1 MGDIRTSTTTPTQP
15 VTRTN
20 PTRTVTTP
28 TSTAATNPV
37 QTGLPNQSNSN
48 QVNVPQGTARGTQP
62 LVAEPPVWS
71 TKTKTQILASYSAG
85 LKTFSVQTEELNRI
99 VTSLGLGNFQ
109 ISADSI
115 QNPENADE
123 IQSLQEQINAR
134 LKQMGDKHKI
144 GTDGQ
149 FGKGTI
155 EALVALR
162 DCQRGE
168 PVTLKMTPIKQ
179 QTRTGCFMTS
189 EAMAFNVIHGKD
201 GTDEAYTEFD
211 ARDRIKI
218 ADRDRK
224 LVAGGITS
232 ETEAG
237 KVNFSRSY
245 GQKMVTDID
254 NSLAQGAPIV
264 TGVSYRKQN
273 GVEYNEGK
281 TDHYV
286 AIYGRG
292 QDEKG
297 TFYLFADPA
306 QGGQGKLR
314 LDPFTMKLSGEGD
327 MGDYDVTMT
336 SQYTDNDAAT
346 VEHYQNIGKILHY
359 PGQKGPEVSQMQL
372 RLSLL
377 GYETKGTAGSFNA
390 TTAAALKKFQ
400 EAQGLPVTGNLDTRT
415 QTRLEAEFY
424 DFQVA
429 KPDQVIFKKGANC
442 PDLNEIQKKLNQL
455 GHKTGGVGTFGNN
468 TESALKAFQAA
479 QKLPVTGVVDNQTW
493 LALQKQ

>member
-1 MGDIRTSTTTPTQP
+1 MGEIRTSSTATTQP

-20 PTRTVTTP
+20 PTRMVPPNTGTT
-28 TSTAATNPV
+28 ATNSV
-37 QTGLPNQSNSN
+37 GLANQSSSN
-48 QVNVPQGTARGTQP
+48 QVAVPQGTARGTQP
-62 LVAEPPVWS
+62 LVAEPPLWS
-71 TKTKTQILASYSAG
+71 AKTKTNILASYSSG
-85 LKTFSVQTEELNRI
+85 LKQFGVQAEELNRI
-99 VTSLGLGNFQ
+99 IIDLGLGNLQ

-115 QNPENADE
+115 QNPENADD
-123 IQSLQEQINAR
+123 IQALQEQINAH
-134 LKQMGDKHKI
+134 LKQMGDKHSV

-162 DCQRGE
+162 DSQRGE
-168 PVTLKMTPIKQ
+168 PVTLKLTPIKQ
-179 QTRTGCFMTS
+179 QTRTGCFMAS
-189 EAMAFNVIHGKD
+189 EAMAFNVMHGKD

-224 LVAGGITS
+224 LMAGGVTS
-232 ETEAG
+232 ETSAG
-237 KVNFSRSY
+237 KVTFSRSY
-245 GQKMVTDID
+245 GQKMLTDID
-254 NSLAQGAPIV
+254 NSLNQGVPIV

-314 LDPFTMKLSGEGD
+314 LDPFTLKLSGEGD
-327 MGDYDVTMT
+327 MGNYDVTMT
-336 SQYTDNDAAT
+336 SQYTDTDTAT
-346 VEHYQNIGKILHY
+346 VEHYKNIGKLVHY
-359 PGQKGPEVSQMQL
+359 SGQKGPEISQMQL

-390 TTAAALKKFQ
+390 TTTAALKQFQ

-429 KPDQVIFKKGANC
+429 KPEQVIFKKGTNS
-442 PDLNEIQKKLNQL
+442 PDLNEIQGRLNKL
-455 GHKTGGVGTFGNN
+455 GYKTGGIGTFGNN
-468 TESALKAFQAA
+468 TESALKAFQTA